1 MPVVATATDFK
12 VISMLDSYASLTANW
27 SYPTAIRFGAGR
39 IAELAEAVGAAGMQR
54 PLFVTDPGLAG
65 LPVVAKALSVLE
77 AAGLPH
83 AVFSKVD
90 GNPTLANLDE
100 GLSAYRAGQHD
111 GVIAFGGGSAMD
123 IGKTIAFMSG
133 QTRPVWDFEDRA
145 DWWTRAD
152 AAGIAPILA
161 VPTTAGTGS
170 EVGRAA
176 VITDPADHTKK
187 IIFHPKMQPRIVIA
201 DAELTLGLPPK
212 ITAWTGMDALS
223 HSLEAWSSPFFHP
236 MSQGI
241 ALEGMRLVKEWLP
254 VAVREGTRV
263 EARAYML
270 IASSM
275 GAVAFQKGLG
285 AMHAM
290 SHPCSSL
297 RGTHH
302 GLTNAVVMPYVL
314 AHNAPQIGEKLA
326 ALARYLDLPRHS
338 ASGVIDWV
346 LALREELGIPH
357 TLKEIG
363 VDIDVLPEAARMAEH
378 DPSTG
383 GNPVPVGV
391 AEYEHLFRS
400 AIEGKI

>member
-1 MPVVATATDFK
+1 
-12 VISMLDSYASLTANW
+12 MLDNYASLTANW

-39 IAELAEAVGAAGMQR
+39 IAELPAALAAAGIQR
-54 PLFVTDPGLAG
+54 PLFVTDPGLVA
-65 LPVVAKALSVLE
+65 LPIVARTLAILG
-77 AAGLPH
+77 AAKVPH

-90 GNPTLANLDE
+90 GNPTLANLDD
-100 GLSAYRAGQHD
+100 GLAAYRHGGHD

-133 QTRPVWDFEDRA
+133 QTRPVFDFEDRA

-152 AAGIAPILA
+152 PAGIAPIVA

-170 EVGRAA
+170 EVGRAG

-187 IIFHPKMQPRIVIA
+187 IIFHPLMLPKVVIA
-201 DAELTLGLPPK
+201 DPELTLDLPAR

-223 HSLEAWSSPFFHP
+223 HSLEAWCSPFFHP
-236 MSQGI
+236 MSAGI
-241 ALEGMRLVKEWLP
+241 ALEGIRLVRDWLP
-254 VAVREGTRV
+254 TAFADGKNV
-263 EARAYML
+263 EARSHML

-290 SHPCSSL
+290 SHPASSL
-297 RGTHH
+297 RGSHH

-314 AHNAPQIGEKLA
+314 AFNRPAIDEKLA
-326 ALARYLDLPRHS
+326 ALARYLDLPGQS
-338 ASGVIDWV
+338 ADAVLDWV
-346 LALREELGIPH
+346 LALRRELGIPH

-363 VDIDVLPEAARMAEH
+363 VDESVLPEAAAMAEH
-378 DPSTG
+378 DPSND
-383 GNPVPVGV
+383 GNPRRLDA
-391 AEYEHLFRS
+391 AEYDRLFQN
-400 AIEGKI
+400 AINGLL

>member
-1 MPVVATATDFK
+1 
-12 VISMLDSYASLTANW
+12 MLDRYASLTANW

-39 IAELAEAVGAAGMQR
+39 IADLAGAVKTAGITR
-54 PLFVTDPGLAG
+54 PLFVTDPGIAG
-65 LPVVAKALSVLE
+65 LPVVATALAVLDKA
-77 AAGLPH
+77 GIPY

-90 GNPTLANLDE
+90 GNPTLANLDD
-100 GLSAYRAGQHD
+100 GLAAYRAGGHD

-133 QTRPVWDFEDRA
+133 QTRSVFDFEDRE

-152 AAGIAPILA
+152 AKGIAPIVA

-170 EVGRAA
+170 EVGRAT
-176 VITDPADHTKK
+176 VVTDPSDHTKK
-187 IIFHPKMQPRIVIA
+187 IIFHPLMLPKVVIS
-201 DAELTLGLPPK
+201 DPELTVGLPAK

-236 MSQGI
+236 LSAGI
-241 ALEGMRLVKEWLP
+241 ALEGMRLVKDWLP
-254 VAVREGTRV
+254 VAVKDGGNLD
-263 EARAYML
+263 ARSYML

-314 AHNAPQIGEKLA
+314 KHNLSAIDEKLA
-326 ALARYLDLPRHS
+326 ALARYLDLPGQS
-338 ASGVIDWV
+338 AASVVDWV
-346 LALREELGIPH
+346 LALRAELGIPH

-363 VDIDVLPEAARMAEH
+363 VDEDVLPEAAKMAEH
-378 DPSTG
+378 DPSNG
-383 GNPVPVGV
+383 GNPVPLTAQDYEVLFKNAINGV
-391 AEYEHLFRS
+391 L
-400 AIEGKI
+400 

>member
-1 MPVVATATDFK
+1 
-12 VISMLDSYASLTANW
+12 MLDRYASLTANW

-39 IAELAEAVGAAGMQR
+39 IAELGAAVKSAGMAN

-65 LPVVAKALSVLE
+65 LPVVKTALAVLDE
-77 AAGLPH
+77 AGLPY

-90 GNPTLANLDE
+90 GNPTLANLDD
-100 GLSAYRAGQHD
+100 GLEAYRAGSHD
-111 GVIAFGGGSAMD
+111 GVVAFGGGSAMD

-133 QTRPVWDFEDRA
+133 QSRPVFDFEDRA

-152 AAGIAPILA
+152 AKGIAPIIA

-170 EVGRAA
+170 EVGRAT

-187 IIFHPKMQPRIVIA
+187 IIFHPLMLPKIVIA
-201 DAELTLGLPPK
+201 DPELTVGLPAK

-236 MSQGI
+236 MGSGI

-254 VAVREGTRV
+254 VAVADGSNL
-263 EARAYML
+263 EARSFML
-270 IASSM
+270 VASSM

-314 AHNAPQIGEKLA
+314 EFNAPAIDAKLA
-326 ALARYLDLPRHS
+326 ALARYLDLPGQK
-338 ASGVIDWV
+338 ASSVIDWV
-346 LALREELGIPH
+346 LALREQLSIPA

-363 VDIDVLPEAARMAEH
+363 VDESVLPEAARMAEH

-383 GNPVPVGV
+383 GNPVPVV
-391 AEYEHLFRS
+391 EADYDRLFRR
-400 AIEGKI
+400 AIDGVL

>member
-1 MPVVATATDFK
+1 
-12 VISMLDSYASLTANW
+12 MLDRYPSLTANW
-27 SYPTAIRFGAGR
+27 SYPTAVRFGPGR
-39 IAELAEAVGAAGMQR
+39 IAMLPEALASAGIAK
-54 PLFVTDPGLAG
+54 PLFVTDPGLAA
-65 LPVVAKALSVLE
+65 LPIVGKALAIL
-77 AAGLPH
+77 AGSGVAT

-90 GNPTLANLDE
+90 GNPTLANLED
-100 GLSAYRAGQHD
+100 GLAAYRAGGHD

-123 IGKTIAFMSG
+123 VGKTIAFMSG
-133 QTRPVWDFEDRA
+133 QTRPVWDFEDRE

-152 AAGIAPILA
+152 PAGIAPIVA

-187 IIFHPKMQPRIVIA
+187 IIFHPLMLPKVVIS
-201 DAELTLGLPPK
+201 DPELMLDLPAK

-223 HSLEAWSSPFFHP
+223 HALEAYSSPFFHP

-241 ALEGMRLVKEWLP
+241 ALEAMRLVKEWLP
-254 VAVREGTRV
+254 VAVKDGRAV
-263 EARAYML
+263 EARAFML
-270 IASSM
+270 VASSM

-314 AHNAPQIGEKLA
+314 AFNAPAIGDKLS
-326 ALARYLDLPRHS
+326 ALARYLDLPG
-338 ASGVIDWV
+338 SGAPAVIDWV
-346 LALREELGIPH
+346 LRLRSDLGIPS

-363 VDIDVLPEAARMAEH
+363 VDLDVLPEAARMAEH

-383 GNPVPVGV
+383 GNPVAVT
-391 AEYEHLFRS
+391 AKDYEILFRD
-400 AIEGKI
+400 AIEGRL

>member
-1 MPVVATATDFK
+1 
-12 VISMLDSYASLTANW
+12 MLDRYASLTANW

-39 IAELAEAVGAAGMQR
+39 IAELAAAAKAAGIER

-65 LPVVAKALSVLE
+65 LPVVATALAVLDKAGV
-77 AAGLPH
+77 PY

-90 GNPTLANLDE
+90 GNPTLANLDD
-100 GLSAYRAGQHD
+100 GLAAYRAGGHD
-111 GVIAFGGGSAMD
+111 GIIAFGGGSAMD

-133 QTRPVWDFEDRA
+133 QNRPVWDFEDRE
-145 DWWTRAD
+145 DWWTRANE
-152 AAGIAPILA
+152 AGIAPIVA

-170 EVGRAA
+170 EVGRAS

-187 IIFHPKMQPRIVIA
+187 IIFHPKMQPKIVIE
-201 DAELTLGLPPK
+201 DPELTVGLPPK

-236 MSQGI
+236 QSAGI
-241 ALEGMRLVKEWLP
+241 ALEGIRLVKDWLP
-254 VAVREGTRV
+254 VAVKDGANLD
-263 EARAYML
+263 ARSYML

-314 AHNAPQIGEKLA
+314 KHNVAAIDAKLA
-326 ALARYLDLPRHS
+326 ALARYLDLPGQS
-338 ASGVIDWV
+338 AASVLDWV
-346 LALREELGIPH
+346 LALRSELGIPH

-363 VDIDVLPEAARMAEH
+363 VDESVLPEAAKMAEH
-378 DPSTG
+378 DPSNG
-383 GNPVPVGV
+383 GNPVPLKAADFEG
-391 AEYEHLFRS
+391 LFRR
-400 AIEGKI
+400 AIDGTL

>member
-1 MPVVATATDFK
+1 
-12 VISMLDSYASLTANW
+12 MLDSYPSLKANW
-27 SYPTAIRFGAGR
+27 SYPTQVRFGPGR
-39 IAELAEAVGAAGMQR
+39 IAELPDALKATGIAR
-54 PLFVTDPGLAG
+54 PLLVTDPGLVD
-65 LPVVAKALSVLE
+65 LPIVAKAL
-77 AAGLPH
+77 AALKQANVPV

-90 GNPTLANLDE
+90 GNPTLANLND
-100 GLSAYRAGQHD
+100 GLAVFKAGGHD

-123 IGKTIAFMSG
+123 VGKTVAFMSG
-133 QTRPVWDFEDRA
+133 QTRPVFDFEDRA

-152 AAGIAPILA
+152 PKGIAPIVA

-187 IIFHPKMQPRIVIA
+187 IIFHPLMLPRIVIA
-201 DAELTLGLPPK
+201 DPELTLDLPAK

-223 HSLEAWSSPFFHP
+223 HCLESWCSPFFHP
-236 MSQGI
+236 LGEGV

-254 VAVREGTRV
+254 VAVEDGRNING
-263 EARAYML
+263 RAFMMA
-270 IASSM
+270 ASSM

-302 GLTNAVVMPYVL
+302 GLTNGVVMPYVL
-314 AHNAPQIGEKLA
+314 ARNLPAIGERLA
-326 ALARYLDLPRHS
+326 ALARYLDLPGQS
-338 ASGVIDWV
+338 ADSVVDWTID
-346 LALREELGIPH
+346 LRRRIGIAH

-363 VDIDVLPEAARMAEH
+363 VDGDVVAEAAPMAEH
-378 DPSTG
+378 DPSNG
-383 GNPVPVGV
+383 GNPVPL
-391 AEYEHLFRS
+391 AARDYELLYRN
-400 AIEGKI
+400 AISGTL

>member
-1 MPVVATATDFK
+1 
-12 VISMLDSYASLTANW
+12 MLDSYASLTANW

-39 IAELAEAVGAAGMQR
+39 IGELADAVKAAGIAR
-54 PLFVTDPGLAG
+54 PLFVTDPGIAG
-65 LPVVAKALSVLE
+65 LPIVAKALAVLDG
-77 AAGLPH
+77 AGVPYS
-83 AVFSKVD
+83 VFSKVD
-90 GNPTLANLDE
+90 GNPTLANLDD
-100 GLSAYRAGQHD
+100 GLEAYRAGSHD

-123 IGKTIAFMSG
+123 IGKTIAFMAG
-133 QTRPVWDFEDRA
+133 QSRPVWDFEDRE

-152 AAGIAPILA
+152 ANGIAPIVA

-187 IIFHPKMQPRIVIA
+187 IIFHPKMQPKIVIE
-201 DAELTLGLPPK
+201 DPELTVGLPPK

-236 MSQGI
+236 QSAGI
-241 ALEGMRLVKEWLP
+241 ALEGMRLVKDWLP
-254 VAVREGTRV
+254 VAAKDGSRI

-314 AHNAPQIGEKLA
+314 AFNAPAISEKLA
-326 ALARYLDLPRHS
+326 ALARYLDLPGQS
-338 ASGVIDWV
+338 ATSVIDWV

-363 VDIDVLPEAARMAEH
+363 VDESVLPEAAKMAEH
-378 DPSTG
+378 DPSNG
-383 GNPVPVGV
+383 GNPVPLDAAG
-391 AEYEHLFRS
+391 YETLFRR
-400 AIEGKI
+400 AIEGTVR